1 MFCSSCGAEL
11 PKGARFC
18 PGCGQSCTVET
29 GSEIREGITFEDELR
44 PVNDVLSKPTNKEPG
59 LNTASKKSQGHS
71 PKTSVS
77 SALLN
82 SGSSEWR
89 VLNENG
95 SGNTSMEFFD
105 DTLFAVA
112 FIPDGDTLHMPLMA
126 DGKMIVSGPVGAF
139 HIGRKSK
146 LIFYLTEKYELMAC
160 DFHGKKTQKIAG
172 GNGDRV
178 LDFAVNEDQL
188 FILLQGKNSNTSI
201 FQIGQTLDTSNVLK
215 KSERLRGL
223 AANQDFLYYI
233 EGTALTQYDLKTSS
247 EKVIM
252 SRTGIN
258 AFQLYNGHLILTISD
273 NPFSTHD
280 GDNQILL
287 IDPTRMLQRT
297 VVQVAAKNVNCYWDH
312 VFYIDSKNE
321 RIWTVPLTG
330 GTPHMLRNKATD
342 SLNLACGHL
351 YFIDCASV
359 EFAAIN
365 LSSGKELLSNSEK
378 LPEAASDA
386 IKYSLLN
393 QEPEHYKDYTLNQ
406 ALLEGVS
413 VLQELNSKSEL
424 FDYVVFL
431 TLPQLNKK
439 REDIPALLKAAG
451 YQQKPG
457 SEPIVF
463 VDSTLSHK
471 RGKGFIVATDGIYTD
486 KTFFPYDYTIDCER
500 EGGPQNIRLRTYEK
514 VRFGKEKRTLDISC
528 PMFKS
533 GLEDLAELIYTIY
546 AFSYFMAPSVSDGYL
561 LPKPKDLS
569 GHRQPRYIKVPKK
582 SANENKKT
590 SEDAAKNTVD
600 QSAPKTDQVAADSH
614 CTEEIKAAKEKE
626 YVAEM
631 DQLWRSR
638 PFKDVFLYNLVKVF
652 FNFLF
657 PFSIGCT
664 VIAGFI
670 ISEILSRHIQSSTIL
685 MIFNILLVIV
695 GIVIIIL
702 SGAAMIGGCIALNE
716 KISGVEGENIAKKYA
731 QFDINSSYTPIG
743 IRGNRNTVAVIAGWV
758 TAIIATILLSE
769 IELLL

>member
-1 MFCSSCGAEL
+1 MFCSSCGTEL
-11 PKGARFC
+11 PRGARFC

-44 PVNDVLSKPTNKEPG
+44 PINDVLSKPTNKEPG

-77 SALLN
+77 SAPLN

-112 FIPDGDTLHMPLMA
+112 FIPDGDTLRMPLMA

-178 LDFAVNEDQL
+178 LDFTVNEDQL
-188 FILLQGKNSNTSI
+188 FVLLQGKSSNISI
-201 FQIGQTLDTSNVLK
+201 FQIGQMLDTSNVLK
-215 KSERLRGL
+215 KGERLRGL
-223 AANQDFLYYI
+223 AADQDFLYYI
-233 EGTALTQYDLKTSS
+233 EGTALTQYDLKTGS
-247 EKVIM
+247 EKVIL
-252 SRTGIN
+252 SREGIN
-258 AFQLYNGHLILTISD
+258 TFRLYNGHLLLTVSD
-273 NPFSTHD
+273 NIFSTHD
-280 GDNQILL
+280 RDNQILL
-287 IDPTRMLQRT
+287 IDPIRMLQRT

-312 VFYIDSKNE
+312 VFYTDSKNE

-330 GTPHMLRNKATD
+330 GTPHMLRNKAAD

-351 YFIDCASV
+351 YFIDCASI

-378 LPEAASDA
+378 IPEAAIDA

-393 QEPEHYKDYTLNQ
+393 QKPEHYKGYTLNQ

-413 VLQELNSKSEL
+413 VLQEFNSKSEL
-424 FDYVVFL
+424 FDYVAFL
-431 TLPQLNKK
+431 TLPHLNKK
-439 REDIPALLKAAG
+439 KEDIPALLKAAG

-463 VDSTLSHK
+463 VDSTISHK

-486 KTFFPYDYTIDCER
+486 KTFFPYDYTFSCDR

-533 GLEDLAELIYTIY
+533 GLEELADLIYTIY
-546 AFSYFMAPSVSDGYL
+546 AFSYFMEPPVSDGYL
-561 LPKPKDLS
+561 LPIPKDLS
-569 GHRQPRYIKVPKK
+569 ENKQPEYIKAPKK
-582 SANENKKT
+582 SDSTGTDDNKSDT
-590 SEDAAKNTVD
+590 MPS
-600 QSAPKTDQVAADSH
+600 SAVAHLQADSSSSKKETDVETPPPLSDEGKKAKT
-614 CTEEIKAAKEKE
+614 TEFMT
-626 YVAEM
+626 EM
-631 DQLWRSR
+631 DQA
-638 PFKDVFLYNLVKVF
+638 FKCNRKYF
-652 FNFLF
+652 F
-657 PFSIGCT
+657 GY
-664 VIAGFI
+664 
-670 ISEILSRHIQSSTIL
+670 
-685 MIFNILLVIV
+685 NILKFLLQIIVCMAFCMLMYGGHPISALVSLPIT
-695 GIVIIIL
+695 GFL
-702 SGAAMIGGCIALNE
+702 SLVCC
-716 KISGVEGENIAKKYA
+716 
-731 QFDINSSYTPIG
+731 
-743 IRGNRNTVAVIAGWV
+743 
-758 TAIIATILLSE
+758 ATIRTHCDPPE
-769 IELLL
+769 IEEIEVRYKAMGIDGYAPPGLRGVCFWISLAVAALIAYCLIFK

>member
-1 MFCSSCGAEL
+1 MFCYSCGAEL
-11 PKGARFC
+11 PKGAHFC
-18 PGCGQSCTVET
+18 PKCGQSCTVKT
-29 GSEIREGITFEDELR
+29 NSEIREGITFEDELR
-44 PVNDVLSKPTNKEPG
+44 PINDVLPKPTNKEPS
-59 LNTASKKSQGHS
+59 LNTAPKKSQGYS
-71 PKTSVS
+71 PKISVS
-77 SALLN
+77 NAPLN
-82 SGSSEWR
+82 KGSSEWR

-95 SGNTSMEFFD
+95 SGNTSMEFFN

-112 FIPDGDTLHMPLMA
+112 FIPDGDTLRMPLMA

-160 DFHGKKTQKIAG
+160 DFQGKKPQKIAG

-188 FILLQGKNSNTSI
+188 FVLLQGKNSNISI
-201 FQIGQTLDTSNVLK
+201 FQVGQTLDTSNVLK

-223 AANQDFLYYI
+223 AADQDFLYYI
-233 EGTALTQYDLKTSS
+233 EGTALTQYDLKTGS

-287 IDPTRMLQRT
+287 IDPSRMLQRT

-312 VFYIDSKNE
+312 VFYTDSKNE
-321 RIWTVPLTG
+321 HIWTVPLTG

-378 LPEAASDA
+378 IPEAASDA

-393 QEPEHYKDYTLNQ
+393 QRPEHYKGYTLDQ

-413 VLQELNSKSEL
+413 VLQEFNSKSEL

-463 VDSTLSHK
+463 VDSTISHK

-486 KTFFPYDYTIDCER
+486 KTFFPYDYTFSCDR

-514 VRFGKEKRTLDISC
+514 IRFGKEKRTLDISC

-533 GLEDLAELIYTIY
+533 GLEELADLIYTIY
-546 AFSYFMAPSVSDGYL
+546 AFAYFMVPPLSDGYL
-561 LPKPKDLS
+561 LPKPEDLN
-569 GHRQPRYIKVPKK
+569 GNKQLGYIKAPKK
-582 SANENKKT
+582 SANEDKKV
-590 SEDAAKNTVD
+590 SKNATNNTAN
-600 QSAPKTDQVAADSH
+600 QGGPKSAQVAEDNRSA
-614 CTEEIKAAKEKE
+614 EEIKEAKEKE
-626 YVAEM
+626 YAAEM
-631 DQLWRSR
+631 DQLWQGKSL
-638 PFKDVFLYNLVKVF
+638 FLYNSVKVLFTFLCF
-652 FNFLF
+652 F
-657 PFSIGCT
+657 FSVC
-664 VIAGFI
+664 VFA
-670 ISEILSRHIQSSTIL
+670 LAHW
-685 MIFNILLVIV
+685 IV
-695 GIVIIIL
+695 GIIAFIVFAFGFAYAGTKVQT
-702 SGAAMIGGCIALNE
+702 SMEGA
-716 KISGVEGENIAKKYA
+716 EGEAIEKRYKAMGVTTV
-731 QFDINSSYTPIG
+731 YTPAG
-743 IRGNRNTVAVIAGWV
+743 IRGIKYLIVVV
-758 TAIIATILLSE
+758 VC
-769 IELLL
+769 LLLALLCAGTLFRVFHLV